1 MIPGRVEESCGV
13 GDCWAAVW
21 SQRQCVEAE
30 SRMVGRVTSRREHGC
45 VPTRTRVCLESGRG
59 GQCGESPLLR
69 LGTLGSKLVIPDK
82 LFIFH
87 FPE

>member
-1 MIPGRVEESCGV
+1 MIPGGVEESCGV

-30 SRMVGRVTSRREHGC
+30 SRMMGRVMSRREHVC
-45 VPTRTRVCLESGRG
+45 ALTRTRICPEAGRG
-59 GQCGESPLLR
+59 GQCGESLLLW